1 METVDSRA
9 EQEETQPKENYIQ
22 DTYTITAY
30 CACEKCCGK
39 WATNR
44 PLDENGQPIVIGA
57 ANVPLT
63 SGYSVASPLPM
74 GTIVEFDDKQYEVQ
88 DRTAQFVV
96 ERYNGKIIDV
106 YFDSHE
112 KAVEFAK
119 QEKEVKIY
127 ENTEKRQKCN

>member
-1 METVDSRA
+1 MEVVDCRA
-9 EQEETQPKENYIQ
+9 EQEETQPEENYIQ
-22 DTYTITAY
+22 ETYTVTAY
-30 CACEKCCGK
+30 CACEKCCGQ
-39 WATNR
+39 WAANR

-63 SGYSVASPLPM
+63 SGYSVASPLPI
-74 GTIVEFDDKQYEVQ
+74 GTIVEIDGKQYEVQ

-96 ERYNGKIIDV
+96 DRYNGKIIDV
-106 YFDSHE
+106 FFDSHE

-127 ENTEKRQKCN
+127 ENAER

>member
-1 METVDSRA
+1 METVDCRA
-9 EQEETQPKENYIQ
+9 EQEETQPKEENYIQ
-22 DTYTITAY
+22 EMYTVTAY

-39 WATNR
+39 WAANR

-57 ANVPLT
+57 GNVPLI

-74 GTIVEFDDKQYEVQ
+74 GTIVEFDGKQYEVQ

-96 ERYNGKIIDV
+96 DRYNGKIIDV

-127 ENTEKRQKCN
+127 ENTENR

>member
-1 METVDSRA
+1 M
-9 EQEETQPKENYIQ
+9 
-22 DTYTITAY
+22 TAY

-39 WATNR
+39 WSANR
-44 PLDENGQPIVIGA
+44 PLDENGQPVVIGA

-63 SGYSVASPLPM
+63 SGYSVASPLPF
-74 GTIVEFDDKQYEVQ
+74 GTVIEFDGKQYEVQ

-96 ERYNGKIIDV
+96 DRYNGKIIDV

-112 KAVEFAK
+112 KAVKFAK

-127 ENTEKRQKCN
+127 ENTEKRQKFN